1 MCVNGFCA
9 KLAKESAFFETRNA
23 TGHFIH
29 NMRYFL
35 VRNNP
40 ATNGMVHMVDRV
52 LVPAVDTITEVLSA
66 DLHFKTMMA
75 ALEAA
80 ELSQLLA
87 GPGHFTLFV
96 PTDEAFDKL
105 DEATRARI
113 LGSGGCSKDLIMSHI
128 LSEVSNLLVI
138 SRGVFLLCSCPRV
151 TNEPDLRDFC
161 IFFSILVRFLPVFLL
176 LFHQKCAL
184 YDTGRPWLL
193 QVVCSGVVDR
203 EVSVTNLAGHSMKL
217 TRDEDGSVEVA
228 GVKLFMRDKMTTNGV
243 IHVIGEWDGYQS
255 FKHRFVKISQ
265 AWRRPLLGPLP
276 G

>member
-1 MCVNGFCA
+1 
-9 KLAKESAFFETRNA
+9 
-23 TGHFIH
+23 
-29 NMRYFL
+29 MRYFL

-87 GPGHFTLFV
+87 GPGHFTVFV

-128 LSEVSNLLVI
+128 LSEVSNLLSIFDKMLI
-138 SRGVFLLCSCPRV
+138 SRGVFLLYSCPRA
-151 TNEPDLRDFC
+151 TNEPDLFFPYLSDSCLFFC
-161 IFFSILVRFLPVFLL
+161 SYFIRNAHSMTRVAPGCRRL
-176 LFHQKCAL
+176 CARAWW
-184 YDTGRPWLL
+184 TGR
-193 QVVCSGVVDR
+193 
-203 EVSVTNLAGHSMKL
+203 
-217 TRDEDGSVEVA
+217 
-228 GVKLFMRDKMTTNGV
+228 
-243 IHVIGEWDGYQS
+243 
-255 FKHRFVKISQ
+255 
-265 AWRRPLLGPLP
+265 
-276 G
+276 